1 MHLPARPRHIT
12 PIRTLL
18 LTLLLVGLA
27 CGTSVFAEE
36 KKAAAPAEAA
46 RAEAN
51 GNGMKLKIYCDL
63 FSENPLNISVAAD
76 VADFSVELPTDNEK
90 EFQWVTTKS
99 AWEGSTLKVIIT
111 VERQKYYQITKDSWE
126 SRNIGVRELPV
137 SLKPGETVVPV
148 EINGKALRI
157 SLVSDGR
164 QKDH

>member
-1 MHLPARPRHIT
+1 MITPDMLRHIT

-18 LTLLLVGLA
+18 LALLLVGLA
-27 CGTSVFAEE
+27 CGTSAFAEE

-46 RAEAN
+46 PAEAN
-51 GNGMKLKIYCDL
+51 AKGMKLKISCDL

-76 VADFSVELPTDNEK
+76 LADFSVELPTENEK

-126 SRNIGVRELPV
+126 SHNIGVRELPV

-148 EINGKALRI
+148 EINGKALRV
-157 SLVSDGR
+157 SLVADTKPQDR
-164 QKDH
+164 